1 MKAWYAIIVISRVKK
16 GNEVKNV
23 LVVIDLQEGF
33 INDNTVKVANNIRDL
48 LDSEKYDAV
57 IATKFTNMP
66 GSSFDSFLGRTGM
79 LGKEEKALLPFVE
92 KHADIIV
99 NKCSYSCVKNTN
111 FIQSLLSLCDGLP
124 EEVTLVG
131 VDADACVLA
140 TAIDLFEM
148 GIRPIILED
157 CVGSS
162 GGDECHEAGMLI
174 LKRSIGKEQIR

>member
-1 MKAWYAIIVISRVKK
+1 M
-16 GNEVKNV
+16 KNV

-33 INDNTVKVANNIRDL
+33 INDNTIKVANNIQFL
-48 LDSEKYDAV
+48 LHSENYYAV

-66 GSSFDSFLGRTGM
+66 GSSFDSFLGWTGM
-79 LGKEEKALLPFVE
+79 MEEEEKALLPFVE
-92 KHADIIV
+92 EYADIIV
-99 NKCSYSCVKNTN
+99 NKCSYSCVKNAN
-111 FIQSLLSLCDGLP
+111 FIQSLVAFCGSLP

-131 VDADACVLA
+131 VDTDACVLA

-148 GIRPIILED
+148 GIRPIIIED

>member
-1 MKAWYAIIVISRVKK
+1 MKS
-16 GNEVKNV
+16 V
-23 LVVIDLQEGF
+23 LVVIDLQVGF
-33 INDNTVKVANNIRDL
+33 VTNNTIKVANNIQEL
-48 LDSEKYDAV
+48 LESEKYDAV

-66 GSSFDSFLGRTGM
+66 GSSFDSFLGWKGM
-79 LGKEEKALLPFVE
+79 LEEEEKVLLPFVE
-92 KHADIIV
+92 EYADIIV
-99 NKCSYSCVKNTN
+99 SKCSYSCVKNTN

-131 VDADACVLA
+131 VDTDACVLA

-148 GIRPIILED
+148 GIKPIILED

-162 GGDECHEAGMLI
+162 GGEECHEAGMLL

>member
-1 MKAWYAIIVISRVKK
+1 M
-16 GNEVKNV
+16 KNV
-23 LVVIDLQEGF
+23 LVVIDLQVGF
-33 INDNTVKVANNIRDL
+33 IKDNTIKVANNIRDL

-66 GSSFDSFLGRTGM
+66 GSSFNTFLGWRGM
-79 LGKEEKALLPFVE
+79 LEEEEKELLPFVE
-92 KHADIIV
+92 EYADIVIS
-99 NKCSYSCVKNTN
+99 KCSYSCVKNTN

-131 VDADACVLA
+131 VDTDACVLA

-148 GIRPIILED
+148 GIRPIIIED

-162 GGDECHEAGMLI
+162 GGDECHEAGMLL
-174 LKRSIGKEQIR
+174 LKRSIGKNQIR

>member
-1 MKAWYAIIVISRVKK
+1 M
-16 GNEVKNV
+16 
-23 LVVIDLQEGF
+23 
-33 INDNTVKVANNIRDL
+33 
-48 LDSEKYDAV
+48 LDEK
-57 IATKFTNMP
+57 
-66 GSSFDSFLGRTGM
+66 
-79 LGKEEKALLPFVE
+79 EKALLPFVE
-92 KHADIIV
+92 EYADIIV
-99 NKCSYSCVKNTN
+99 SKCSYSCVKNTN

-131 VDADACVLA
+131 VDTDACVLT

-162 GGDECHEAGMLI
+162 GGDECHEAGMLL